1 MVLAELLK
9 GVHVIKLFSAYFGKM
24 ALTQDISISSIQY
37 DSRKVGKED
46 LFVAIHGTTTDGHA
60 FLERAIEQ
68 GAIAVV
74 VQDDAVLPDP
84 YFLHSNVFKIVVPD
98 TRKALAGMAA
108 NFYGHP
114 SEDLTVVGVTGT
126 NGKTT
131 TTHIIRSI
139 LEHAGKK
146 TGLIGTIAYHTGDR
160 VVPATHTTPEA
171 LELNALL
178 REMSAHG
185 CRAAVMEVS
194 SHSLALHR
202 VEGLKFAAGVFTNL
216 TQDHL
221 DFHHT
226 MDEYFQAKR
235 KLFLSLGED
244 AWAVVNRDD
253 PRGAEMIKGLT
264 ARVLTYGVVPGA
276 DVVAD
281 NITMSVGGIEMAV
294 HHAGKT
300 LALRSRLT
308 GRFNV
313 ENVLA
318 ATSCAVALGI
328 DHRTIIEAVE
338 QMEPVRGRF
347 EKIPMAAGWSVII
360 DYAHTPD
367 ALEKCLRAI
376 RELLPKGTGG
386 RIITV
391 FGCGGDR
398 DRTKR
403 PIMGSIAA
411 TLSDVAIATS
421 DNPRTEDPEKI
432 LDEIFAGVPAA
443 SNVRRYADRRTAIA
457 NALEEARKGDIVLLA
472 GKGHEDYQVIGKEK
486 VHFDDHE
493 EVQRWHKR

>member
-9 GVHVIKLFSAYFGKM
+9 GVQVIKLFSAYFGKM
-24 ALTQDISISSIQY
+24 ALTQDISVSSIQY
-37 DSRKVGKED
+37 DSRKVGRED
-46 LFVAIHGTTTDGHA
+46 LFVAIRGTATDGHA
-60 FLERAIEQ
+60 YLGRAIEQ

-74 VQDDAVLPDP
+74 VQDDAALPDP
-84 YFLHSNVFKIVVPD
+84 YFLHANVFKILVPD
-98 TRKALAGMAA
+98 SRLALAQIAA
-108 NFYGHP
+108 NYYGHP
-114 SEDLTVVGVTGT
+114 SDALTVVGVTGT

-139 LEHAGKK
+139 LERSGRK
-146 TGLIGTIAYHTGDR
+146 TGLIGTIAYHTGAAT
-160 VVPATHTTPEA
+160 VPATHTTPES

-178 REMSAHG
+178 RRMCTEG
-185 CRAAVMEVS
+185 CTAAVMEVS

-202 VEGLKFAAGVFTNL
+202 VEGLQFAAGVFTNL

-235 KLFLSLGED
+235 KLFLGLGAD

-253 PRGAEMIKGLT
+253 PRGNTMAEGSA
-264 ARVLTYGVVPGA
+264 ARVLTYGVKAGA
-276 DVVAD
+276 DVVAE
-281 NITMSVGGIEMAV
+281 NVTMSVSGISMVLRYGGNRV
-294 HHAGKT
+294 PVRT
-300 LALRSRLT
+300 RLT

-313 ENVLA
+313 ENLLA
-318 ATSCAVALGI
+318 ASSCAFALGI
-328 DHRTIIEAVE
+328 APEIVAEAIEHL
-338 QMEPVRGRF
+338 EPVRGRF
-347 EKIPMAAGWSVII
+347 EKIPLPGGRSVVI

-367 ALEKCLRAI
+367 ALEKCLLAI
-376 RELLPKGTGG
+376 RELLPEGEHG

-411 TLSDVAIATS
+411 RLSDVTIATS

-432 LDEIFAGVPAA
+432 LDDVFSGIPAEA
-443 SNVRRYADRRTAIA
+443 QARRFADRRVAIE
-457 NALEEARKGDIVLLA
+457 NALKEARKGDIVLLA
-472 GKGHEDYQVIGKEK
+472 GKGHEDYQVIGTTK

-493 EVQRWHKR
+493 EVQRWITE